1 MIFMVNMAL
10 RQLGQ
15 MIYDH
20 CGLNYLQNL
29 PSLDSKISKRT
40 NELGMSIWEY
50 IRHLE
55 HEPREWDIV
64 VELITVNET
73 YFCREENQLEVFQ
86 SIILPQLTSKNPI
99 RIWSSACSTGEE
111 PYTLAMTVAETGF
124 IPLDAVEIL
133 ATDINKKVLQTA
145 KQGWYSKRS
154 LSFRRMPE
162 HLLKKYFVERDEGY
176 QVIDSIRNRV
186 QFRHLNLLDLNE
198 MEKLGEF
205 DVIFCRNVLIYFDR
219 ITIQK
224 VVSSF
229 FDRLVPEGSLFLGH
243 AESITGMNTGF
254 ETIHTEKSFYYRKGD
269 SSYAAVRSLGSR

>member
-1 MIFMVNMAL
+1 MVL

-15 MIYDH
+15 LIYDH

-29 PSLDSKISKRT
+29 PSLESKISKRT

-50 IRHLE
+50 TRHLE
-55 HEPREWDIV
+55 QNSQEWDVV
-64 VELITVNET
+64 VELLTINET

-86 SIILPQLTSKNPI
+86 SIILPQLTGKNLI
-99 RIWSSACSTGEE
+99 RIWSAACSTGEE
-111 PYTLAMTVAETGF
+111 PYTLAMMVAETGF

-162 HLLKKYFVERDEGY
+162 HLLEKYFVERDEGY
-176 QVIDSIRNRV
+176 QVVDSIRNRV
-186 QFRHLNLLDLNE
+186 RFRYLNLLDQDE
-198 MEKLGEF
+198 MERFGEF

-219 ITIQK
+219 TAIQK

-229 FDRLVPEGSLFLGH
+229 YDRLAPEGSLFLGH

-269 SSYAAVRSLGSR
+269 SSYEAVRSLGS

>member
-1 MIFMVNMAL
+1 MVNMAL

-15 MIYDH
+15 LIYDH

-29 PSLDSKISKRT
+29 SSLESKIAKRT

-50 IRHLE
+50 TRHLE
-55 HEPREWDIV
+55 QNPAEWDIA
-64 VELITVNET
+64 VELLTINET

-86 SIILPQLTSKNPI
+86 SMILPQLTSKNPI
-99 RIWSSACSTGEE
+99 RIWSAACSTGEE
-111 PYTLAMTVAETGF
+111 PYTLAMMVAETGF

-145 KQGWYSKRS
+145 QQGWYAKRS

-162 HLLKKYFVERDEGY
+162 HLLNKYFVERDEGY
-176 QVIDSIRNRV
+176 QVIDSIRSRV
-186 QFRHLNLLDLNE
+186 QFRSFNLLDLDD

-219 ITIQK
+219 IAIQK
-224 VVSSF
+224 VVSRF
-229 FDRLVPEGSLFLGH
+229 FDRLAPEGALFLGH

-254 ETIHTEKSFYYRKGD
+254 ETVHTEKSFYYRKGV
-269 SSYAAVRSLGSR
+269 SSFAAVRRFGSG